1 MSSDATV
8 PHTSVSAYELG
19 QMLGDALPT
28 VESVSAGQ
36 LALAEAARALLDAV
50 VRTTVDDAARER
62 SAADLRRIT
71 SELLATADTDVV
83 RLVRH
88 PGGRIENLIQAAA
101 GRANPRSLRLTFDDM
116 TPPPEGVVHPD
127 ATAVGRVVLDASAS
141 GPPGRA
147 HGGIVTTILDEA
159 LGVAI
164 MRAGRT
170 GMTVAIDVSFLG
182 AVPIG
187 ADLVVHARC
196 TVLDGRKTTAEAE
209 LCVDGRVAARARG
222 LFVARRPAG

>member
-1 MSSDATV
+1 MSTDAGV

-28 VESVSAGQ
+28 AASVPAGR
-36 LALAEAARALLDAV
+36 LALAEAARTLLDAV
-50 VRTTVDDAARER
+50 VRTTVDDEEGLRL
-62 SAADLRRIT
+62 AADLGRIT
-71 SELLATADTDVV
+71 DELLADADTDVV

-101 GRANPRSLRLTFDDM
+101 GRANPRALRLTFDDM
-116 TPPPEGVVHPD
+116 TPPPDGMLVPD

-187 ADLVVHARC
+187 VELVVHARC
-196 TVLDGRKTTAEAE
+196 TVIDGRKTTAEAE
-209 LCVDGRVAARARG
+209 LCVDGQVAARARG